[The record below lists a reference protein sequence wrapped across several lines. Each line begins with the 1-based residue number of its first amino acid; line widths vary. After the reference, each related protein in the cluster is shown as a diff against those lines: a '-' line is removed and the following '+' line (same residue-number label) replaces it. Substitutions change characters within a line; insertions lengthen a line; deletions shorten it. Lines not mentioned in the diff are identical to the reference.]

1 MKPAPATVNAAMN
14 AAIVG
19 VAESDLGAVPNKTAT
34 ELAAQAA
41 VRALDDAGLTL
52 NDVDGLFTANLSRFS
67 VTQLAENL
75 AIYPSYLD
83 GTMTGGS
90 SFEMHL
96 GHAAAAIRSGLCEV
110 ALIAYGSV
118 QRSRKARNIAGFN
131 ESGTSAALYENAYA
145 PLFPI
150 SYYAMVAQRYMHET
164 GATSEDLAQV
174 AVAARRW
181 AAMNPKAFKR
191 SPLTVAEVLASPLV
205 SSPLHGL
212 DCCLV
217 TDGGGAVVVTS
228 MERAKSLKQRPVA
241 VLGHGEA
248 TTHDA
253 MSQAPD
259 LLRHGSADSA
269 RRAFAMAGV
278 TPADIDVVQIY
289 DAFTINVLVGLENLG
304 FCGYGEAKDFIEGGR
319 IAPGGDFPVNTQGG
333 GLSYCH
339 PGMFGIFLLIEAVRQ
354 LRGDYA
360 SASQPERQV
369 KDARLALCHG
379 TGGVFSSHSTVILGV
394 H

>member
-1 MKPAPATVNAAMN
+1 MTSAKSALQVAL
-14 AAIVG
+14 VG
-19 VAESDLGAVPNKTAT
+19 VAESDLGVVPKKTAT
-34 ELAAQAA
+34 ELAAQAS

-52 NDVDGLFTANLSRFS
+52 DQVDGLFTANLSRFS

-75 AIYPSYLD
+75 AIYPSFLD
-83 GTMTGGS
+83 CTMTGGS

-96 GHAAAAIRSGLCEV
+96 GHAAAAIRNGLCEV

-131 ESGTSAALYENAYA
+131 ESGTSAALYENVYA
-145 PLFPI
+145 PLFPV
-150 SYYAMVAQRYMHET
+150 SFYAMVAQRYMHEH
-164 GATSEDLAQV
+164 GATPEDLAQV
-174 AVAARRW
+174 AVAARQW
-181 AAMNPKAFKR
+181 AKMNPKAFKR
-191 SPLTVAEVLASPLV
+191 EPLTVADVLASPLV

-228 MERAKSLKQRPVA
+228 MERARSLKQKPVTL
-241 VLGHGEA
+241 LGHGEA

-253 MSQAPD
+253 MSQAPN
-259 LLRHGSADSA
+259 LLRHGSAESA
-269 RRAFAMAGV
+269 KRAFMMAGV
-278 TPADIDVVQIY
+278 TPAEIDVVQIY

-304 FCGYGEAKDFIEGGR
+304 FCEYGEAKDFIKGGR

-339 PGMFGIFLLIEAVRQ
+339 PGMFGVFLLIEAVRQ

-360 SASQPERQV
+360 KGSNPERQV
-369 KDARLALCHG
+369 KDARVALCHG